1 MTTAPHAAPSSSVKL
16 YLDTADVTVMREWL
30 ERPEIQ
36 GVTTNP
42 TLARKA
48 NVTNYLAFCTEASRL
63 AGARPIS
70 FEVFADDF
78 ENMKRQARL
87 LAAIAPNMYVKVP
100 VTNTEGRPT
109 TEVIGELSHSGVK
122 INVTAVFTV
131 SQASELIRALSGG
144 APSIVSMFA
153 GRIADAGVDP
163 VPLVSGVVHLAR
175 EASDT
180 IEVLWASPREI
191 LNVRHAEQAN
201 CHIITVTPD
210 LLKKLANFGK
220 SLKQYSLETVR
231 MLTGDAIASGFTL

>member
-1 MTTAPHAAPSSSVKL
+1 MLTAPLPVSPSLKL
-16 YLDTADVTVMREWL
+16 YLDSAELPVMKEWL
-30 ERPEIQ
+30 ERPEIR

-48 NVTNYLAFCTEASRL
+48 GVTDYLTFCTEAARL

-78 ENMKRQARL
+78 AEMQRQARV
-87 LAAIAPNMYVKVP
+87 LAAIAPNVYVKVP
-100 VTNTEGRPT
+100 VTDTEGRPT
-109 TEVIGELSHSGVK
+109 TEVVRALSHSGVK
-122 INVTAVFTV
+122 VNVTAVFTV
-131 SQASELIRALSGG
+131 SQASELVRALTGG

-175 EASDT
+175 ESSDT

-201 CHIITVTPD
+201 CHIITVTPE
-210 LLKKLANFGK
+210 LLKKLSTFGK
-220 SLKQYSLETVR
+220 PLKQYSLETVR
-231 MLTGDAIASGFTL
+231 MLTGDALASRFTL

>member
-1 MTTAPHAAPSSSVKL
+1 MLTPAPPKSALKL
-16 YLDTADVTVMREWL
+16 YLDSAELPVMREWL

-48 NVTNYLAFCTEASRL
+48 GVTDYLGFCTEAARL

-78 ENMKRQARL
+78 DEMKRQARL
-87 LAAIAPNMYVKVP
+87 LAALAPNVYVKVP
-100 VTNTEGRPT
+100 VTDTEGRPT
-109 TEVIGELSHSGVK
+109 TEVVSALSHSGVK
-122 INVTAVFTV
+122 VNVTAVFTMT
-131 SQASELIRALSGG
+131 QASELVRALAGG

-175 EASDT
+175 ETSPT

-201 CHIITVTPD
+201 CHIITVTPE
-210 LLKKLANFGK
+210 LLKKLATFGK
-220 SLKQYSLETVR
+220 SLEQYSLETVR